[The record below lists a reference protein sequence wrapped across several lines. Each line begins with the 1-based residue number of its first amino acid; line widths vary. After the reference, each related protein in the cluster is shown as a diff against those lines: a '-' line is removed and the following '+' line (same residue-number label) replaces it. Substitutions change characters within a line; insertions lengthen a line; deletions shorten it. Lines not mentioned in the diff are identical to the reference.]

1 MNNAEKDGGV
11 RNINAEWATLKE
23 TAMGGVFTLGP
34 EKTSEKADRERYRR
48 RGEMLLRIV
57 NEMPARMDDNLKE
70 EKLDRIYHAAERAGI
85 KESLDYA
92 LNYEQRYSFNQAIGE
107 ETLGENKELSKEEQQ
122 TVERLREKVFDLTE
136 MSSGGLAERFPSGN
150 YLYHGSTVPK
160 LEKIFQTGA
169 LKNGVALVE
178 DDPEASAFDMN
189 SGFEGISWSMD
200 GIDALPGTRGNI
212 AGFLAAPEDVL
223 GGETQL
229 VVPSRPAPYEMLQT
243 SKEVDPRELYTL
255 KNQVETWG
263 DGGFSFGEKNSVDG
277 NLVRMLTYDEANP
290 FLGSSSVYDYE
301 GDISDVEMRKY
312 FSFDEAGKLIWD
324 ENLYQKGEVPPALPY
339 MQSLIDRG
347 TFAKNGFE
355 ELDSVSKVVAHAK
368 EDRGFLHTLIATERN
383 ASKPLRE
390 RYGQILESAKAVR
403 IGVDEMYF
411 VTSHKDLDGWLKVMA
426 RTGAEPKGI
435 LLYDDKQVVL
445 ENFASKYEGNQK
457 ELSREIGRA
466 VGVNEDFWKNEI
478 ELSPETAPRSGHAG
492 HVLLESAVKRDKT
505 VQLDENG
512 KLEVKGL

>member
-1 MNNAEKDGGV
+1 
-11 RNINAEWATLKE
+11 
-23 TAMGGVFTLGP
+23 
-34 EKTSEKADRERYRR
+34 
-48 RGEMLLRIV
+48 
-57 NEMPARMDDNLKE
+57 
-70 EKLDRIYHAAERAGI
+70 
-85 KESLDYA
+85 
-92 LNYEQRYSFNQAIGE
+92 
-107 ETLGENKELSKEEQQ
+107 
-122 TVERLREKVFDLTE
+122 
-136 MSSGGLAERFPSGN
+136 
-150 YLYHGSTVPK
+150 
-160 LEKIFQTGA
+160 
-169 LKNGVALVE
+169 
-178 DDPEASAFDMN
+178 
-189 SGFEGISWSMD
+189 
-200 GIDALPGTRGNI
+200 
-212 AGFLAAPEDVL
+212 
-223 GGETQL
+223 
-229 VVPSRPAPYEMLQT
+229 
-243 SKEVDPRELYTL
+243 
-255 KNQVETWG
+255 
-263 DGGFSFGEKNSVDG
+263 
-277 NLVRMLTYDEANP
+277 MLTYDEANP

-457 ELSREIGRA
+457 ELS
-466 VGVNEDFWKNEI
+466 
-478 ELSPETAPRSGHAG
+478 LSLIHI
-492 HVLLESAVKRDKT
+492 
-505 VQLDENG
+505 
-512 KLEVKGL
+512 